1 MQRGENYLCDIT
13 LVAKEGKEF
22 RAHRNVLSAVSPFF
36 VKLLKSDMKEKE
48 QGIIRLEEISE
59 SILADVLDFIYT
71 GSIEV
76 KDEETAKEQIM
87 AAEYLLLVSLKTC
100 SGRFLEKL
108 LTNENCISTL
118 RFAQK
123 YRCEELVAN
132 STNFIHDNF
141 ASVAESDEFL
151 NLEAEEVAKW
161 ISSENIRVAAEED
174 MFRVI
179 LNWVEQKNE
188 RKAKFEQL
196 FRHIRLVSLSRDYLQ
211 VDVVTND
218 LVRESGPCLRQV
230 LDAIKIVSS
239 ASDETLMQAA
249 KRRLETHTIAV
260 RGGKKT
266 YCYLP
271 EKNEW
276 KRLAD
281 GVSETRDHT
290 TQMIKFRNNLYSFPR
305 STCSGIERYDPV
317 FNSWATLKF
326 SPPFKEHSLAVVNGQ
341 IHAIHCRRY
350 LSNPV
355 IMRYDV
361 ELCVWQT
368 VSSSQ
373 DFDCSDDS
381 CVVACGNCLYVLGGR
396 SGVCN
401 YTAGR
406 FDIVQKKW
414 EEIASMPRSLNGRRL
429 FGVATQEKIFV
440 TDGLNCGAY
449 EISTNEWQTIESL
462 NTQHMYG
469 SMVYLTGK
477 LYVLGSGLTVEEYDP
492 KVNKWILKSSIP
504 AEQNSEKQ
512 ELSFKGCTLKLT
524 RGLLNKL
531 N

>member
-1 MQRGENYLCDIT
+1 M
-13 LVAKEGKEF
+13 
-22 RAHRNVLSAVSPFF
+22 
-36 VKLLKSDMKEKE
+36 
-48 QGIIRLEEISE
+48 
-59 SILADVLDFIYT
+59 LDFIYT

-87 AAEYLLLVSLKTC
+87 AAEYLLLVSLKTR

-123 YRCEELVAN
+123 YHCEELVAN
-132 STNFIHDNF
+132 STKFIHDNF
-141 ASVAESDEFL
+141 ASVSESDEFL
-151 NLEAEEVAKW
+151 NLEAEEVEKW

-174 MFRVI
+174 VFRVI
-179 LNWVEQKNE
+179 LKWVEQKNE

-218 LVRESGPCLRQV
+218 LVRESAPCLRQV
-230 LDAIKIVSS
+230 LDAIKFVSS

-290 TQMIKFRNNLYSFPR
+290 TQMIKFRDNLYSFPR
-305 STCSGIERYDPV
+305 NTGKGIERYDPV
-317 FNSWATLKF
+317 FNSWATVKF
-326 SPPFKEHSLAVVNGQ
+326 SLPFTKHSLAVVNGQ
-341 IHAIHCRRY
+341 IHAIHCHY

-368 VSSSQ
+368 VSDSQ
-373 DFDCSDDS
+373 NFEYSDDS
-381 CVVACGNCLYVLGGR
+381 CVVACGNCLYVLC
-396 SGVCN
+396 SGLGLYS

-406 FDIVQKKW
+406 FDIVEKKW
-414 EEIASMPRSLNGRRL
+414 EEIAPMPRSLNGRRL
-429 FGVATQEKIFV
+429 FGVATQEKSFV
-440 TDGLNCGAY
+440 TNGINCRVY

-469 SMVYLTGK
+469 SMVYLNET